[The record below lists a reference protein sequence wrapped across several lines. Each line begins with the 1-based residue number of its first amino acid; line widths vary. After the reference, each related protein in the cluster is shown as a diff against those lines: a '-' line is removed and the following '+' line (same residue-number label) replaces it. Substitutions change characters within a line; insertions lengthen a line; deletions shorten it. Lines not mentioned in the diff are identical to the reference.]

1 MFCTQ
6 LFTCH
11 PSESSRLNLFCS
23 CTHLPLPGA
32 TKNGQN
38 FISGQHSYSKWTIYN
53 PLTLDLPIKIVMFP
67 VRHVSL
73 REFTT
78 TGRSKNCRAVPE
90 DMINPPSWSTSTVAP
105 QGPTNTADPICRLVG
120 RIHPSLLKLIISQF
134 AILLGSLLSMGILR
148 VTSVLCHSGP

>member
-32 TKNGQN
+32 TKMAKAFSLANIAMANGPFTIHWHLIYLLKSWFSQSAMSVYAN
-38 FISGQHSYSKWTIYN
+38 SPQRVAPKIAEPFPRTWSTPRVGQPQLWPHKAPQT
-53 PLTLDLPIKIVMFP
+53 LPIQSV
-67 VRHVSL
+67 
-73 REFTT
+73 
-78 TGRSKNCRAVPE
+78 
-90 DMINPPSWSTSTVAP
+90 DW
-105 QGPTNTADPICRLVG
+105 VG
-120 RIHPSLLKLIISQF
+120 RIHPSLLKLILSQF

>member
-32 TKNGQN
+32 TKNGQS
-38 FISGQHSYSKWTIYN
+38 FLSGQHSYSKWTIYN
-53 PLTLDLPIKIVMFP
+53 PLTLDLPIKIVIFP
-67 VRHVSL
+67 VRYVSL

-78 TGRSKNCRAVPE
+78 PGRSKNSWAVAE
-90 DMINPPSWSTSTVAP
+90 DMINPRVGQPQLWPHKAP
-105 QGPTNTADPICRLVG
+105 QTLPIQSVDWVG

-134 AILLGSLLSMGILR
+134 AILLGSPLSMGILR